1 MSVYICGDVHGDF
14 DLKKITSKT
23 WKEQRE
29 LAREDYLIVLGDFGV
44 PWSNNPDDRF
54 DKKMIEWYNNKRMT
68 VLFLPGNHENYER
81 LFALPNIEKFGSF
94 VRQLSD
100 NIFMLNRGNV
110 YNIDGNKIFA
120 MGGGESIDKNRRRN
134 RVSWWEEEIPSYME
148 LMRAK
153 ENLENNGNKVDY
165 VLTHTCSNRVFKKL
179 NNLMDLSSKD
189 SKEKSLRDFFDWV
202 EDNVSF
208 KRWHF
213 AHFHNDL
220 KVDDRHYCWYNS
232 LPVELK

>member
-14 DLKKITSKT
+14 DLSKITSKT

-29 LAREDYLIVLGDFGV
+29 LTREDYLIILGDFGV

-68 VLFLPGNHENYER
+68 ILFLPGNHENYER
-81 LFALPNIEKFGSF
+81 LSALPNIEKFGSF

-100 NIFMLNRGNV
+100 NIFMLNRGFV
-110 YNIDGNKIFA
+110 YNIDNKKIFA

-134 RVSWWEEEIPSYME
+134 RVSWWEEEIPSYTE
-148 LMRAK
+148 IMRAK
-153 ENLENNGNKVDY
+153 DNLKKSGGIDY
-165 VLTHTCSNRVFKKL
+165 ILTHTCSNRVFKKL
-179 NNLMDLSSKD
+179 NNIIDLSSKD
-189 SKEKSLRDFFDWV
+189 SKEKGLRDFFDWI

-208 KRWHF
+208 NSWHF
-213 AHFHNDL
+213 GHFHNDL
-220 KVDDRHYCWYNS
+220 KVDDKHFCWYNS
-232 LPVELK
+232 LPIELK